1 MSADGGRQQELAD
14 EIDDFAGC
22 VPEAGGGDALVGR
35 AGDVMI
41 APT

>member
-1 MSADGGRQQELAD
+1 MSADGGGQQELAD